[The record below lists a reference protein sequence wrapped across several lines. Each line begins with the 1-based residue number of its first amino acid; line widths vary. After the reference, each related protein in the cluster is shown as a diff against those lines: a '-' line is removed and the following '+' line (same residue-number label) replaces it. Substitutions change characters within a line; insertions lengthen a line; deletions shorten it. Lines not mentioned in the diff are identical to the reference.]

1 MPVQDYY
8 EYITI
13 YNEII
18 SPNAYGRNSTYV
30 KGATIQ
36 GAIGTFVSNAEN
48 EYMNAEAKGI
58 NTRYIVTTDKTN
70 KLLYG
75 TIIKREKNEQFLRIK
90 SDVEDL
96 IPPDISSFNWC
107 QVYAEKFI
115 MPK

>member
-8 EYITI
+8 EDLTI
-13 YNEII
+13 YYEII
-18 SPNAYGRNSTYV
+18 GPDAFGSNSTYS
-30 KGATIQ
+30 KGETIR
-36 GAIGTFVSNAEN
+36 GAVGTFVSNAEN

-75 TIIKREKNEQFLRIK
+75 TIIKREKNEQYLRIK

-96 IPPDISSFNWC
+96 IPPDISSFDWC
-107 QVYAEKFI
+107 QVYAEKFN